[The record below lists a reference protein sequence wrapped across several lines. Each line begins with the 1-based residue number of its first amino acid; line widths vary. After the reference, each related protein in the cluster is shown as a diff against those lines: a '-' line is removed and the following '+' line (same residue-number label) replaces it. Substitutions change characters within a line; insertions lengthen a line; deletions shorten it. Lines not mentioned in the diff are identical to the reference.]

1 MALSKLQYNSLN
13 VTPSASKG
21 IRFNSGANGFEAASA
36 GGNLTLIKTITLA
49 SAAASISFVNGSSDV
64 VLDGTYKE
72 YIFYFNNIHPSS
84 ASNAPLSFNMS
95 VDTGSNYNVSKTTT
109 SFVAYNQESGGT
121 PALGYEGGTGR
132 DMANETRY
140 QHIIFDIHNPNDSG
154 GSGKLHL
161 FDPSNTTFVKHFMAT
176 CNSQIST
183 STTAQMFAAGY
194 GNTTSAVDAIDFK
207 MESGNIDAGT
217 ISLYGVN

>member
-1 MALSKLQYNSLN
+1 MALVKLNN
-13 VTPSASKG
+13 
-21 IRFNSGANGFEAASA
+21 NGVKNATAFGSIT
-36 GGNLTLIKTITLA
+36 GLGNLILIKTVTL
-49 SAAASISFVNGSSDV
+49 SSGVSSVSFVDGASSV
-64 VLDGTYKE
+64 VLDNTYKE

-84 ASNAPLSFNMS
+84 ASNAPFSFNMS

-161 FDPSNTTFVKHFMAT
+161 FDPSNTTFVKHFIAT
-176 CNSQIST
+176 SNSQIST
-183 STTAQMFAAGY
+183 STTCEHFAAGY

-207 MESGNIDAGT
+207 LVSGNIDTGT
-217 ISLYGVN
+217 IKLYGVS